1 MELKDWIE
9 LLVPI
14 ITNGILIYLFQ
25 SLFSKKLEKKQ
36 GKATQIITIV
46 RQYQLFA
53 EKISDLLQNFTYS
66 LDETEQNTILSQ
78 VFGVA
83 AKELFPYFDR
93 HSVILENFQNIN
105 SDTLICTNKLRDA
118 LSAQNRESAVIYLN
132 ELNKHIQMLS
142 NECDAYILKKL

>member
-14 ITNGILIYLFQ
+14 IANGILIYLFQ
-25 SLFSKKLEKKQ
+25 SFFSKQLEKKQ
-36 GKATQIITIV
+36 GKATQITTIV

-66 LDETEQNTILSQ
+66 LNEIEQNAILSQ
-78 VFGVA
+78 VFAVA
-83 AKELFPYFDR
+83 VKEMFPYFDR
-93 HSVILENFQNIN
+93 HSVILENFQDIN

>member
-53 EKISDLLQNFTYS
+53 EKISDLL
-66 LDETEQNTILSQ
+66 EP
-78 VFGVA
+78 V
-83 AKELFPYFDR
+83 
-93 HSVILENFQNIN
+93 
-105 SDTLICTNKLRDA
+105 
-118 LSAQNRESAVIYLN
+118 
-132 ELNKHIQMLS
+132 
-142 NECDAYILKKL
+142 

>member
-66 LDETEQNTILSQ
+66 LDETEQNTTLSQ
-78 VFGVA
+78 VFAVA

-93 HSVILENFQNIN
+93 PSVILENFQNIN

>member
-1 MELKDWIE
+1 MELKDWKE

-14 ITNGILIYLFQ
+14 ITNGILNYLFQ

-78 VFGVA
+78 VFAVA